1 MLAWKSRVELVNKVT
16 CSSVLHSYLCSTE
29 KVSLKISMATLEK
42 ITASN
47 QRKNLD
53 WNLEKNKMR

>member
-47 QRKNLD
+47 KRKNLT
-53 WNLEKNKMR
+53 EI